1 MVGGEITALHVHLG
15 IELGETLTP
24 HNREEPS
31 SKMTIKTPVIPFIF
45 AFHNLTYSLKSR
57 RKIKLP
63 GIVCQKAAKV
73 VHTPSSDGKMLLNDI
88 SGVAR
93 EGEIL
98 GILGPSGSGKSTM
111 LDALASRISTE
122 SLKGSVTMNGEILEA
137 GTLKMISAYVMQDD
151 LLFPMLT
158 VEETLMFSAE
168 FRLPRSTS
176 KSKKMERVQAVIDEL
191 GLRNAANTLIGDEGH
206 RGISGGERRR
216 VSIGVDII
224 HGPILLFLDEPTSG
238 LDSSCA
244 FMVVKV
250 LQRIA
255 RSGRIVILSV
265 HQPSSR
271 VVGLLDHLMFLSQG
285 QTVYYGSPTNISIF
299 LSDFGHPIPENED
312 KTEFMLDL
320 YRELEGVPGGTQ
332 SIVEFNKS
340 WQKSQKGS
348 TFDSDYSKGLGGLS
362 LREALRAC
370 ISRVNHIYG
379 DVNGTAETSANSEF
393 ANPFWV
399 EIIVLAKRWLTNS
412 KRMPKWFILQIGGVV
427 FVGSIIASLF
437 WQLDKTEGGIQE
449 RIGFFAFIIRT
460 IFFGCTD
467 VLEVFLQDRYIF
479 MRETA
484 YNAYRRSSYVLYHS
498 IIAIPQLFILSI
510 LLASITF
517 PFVGL
522 DGGYSSFLFYFFAI
536 FASFWAGNSLVSLV
550 SGPVSQPH
558 TPTVMLGYIVVM
570 PWIGAFLLF
579 SGFFI
584 QRNRIP
590 SYWIWFHY
598 ISVVKY
604 PFQAVFLNE
613 FDNPNLCLVE
623 GVDKSCLVTG
633 SDIVTKLDATDL
645 GKWSCL
651 WITVALGVFFR
662 ILFYLFLLFG
672 SKNKR
677 K

>member
-1 MVGGEITALHVHLG
+1 MTGGEITALHAHLG
-15 IELGETLTP
+15 IELGETSTP
-24 HNREEPS
+24 HNSDLEEPT
-31 SKMTIKTPVIPFIF
+31 SKMTINTPVTPFIF
-45 AFHNLTYSLKSR
+45 AFHNLKYSVNSR
-57 RKIKLP
+57 KKMKLSS
-63 GIVCQKAAKV
+63 ILTQKDTRV
-73 VHTPSSDGKMLLNDI
+73 DEKMLLNDI
-88 SGVAR
+88 SGEAR
-93 EGEIL
+93 DGEIL
-98 GILGPSGSGKSTM
+98 GILGPSGSGKSTL
-111 LDALASRISTE
+111 LDALANRISTE

-137 GTLKMISAYVMQDD
+137 GILKMISAYVMQDD

-176 KSKKMERVQAVIDEL
+176 KSKKKARVQAVIEEL
-191 GLRNAANTLIGDEGH
+191 GLRNAAKTLIGDEGH

-255 RSGRIVILSV
+255 RSGRIVIMSV

-285 QTVYYGSPTNISIF
+285 ETVYYGSPSNLSIF
-299 LSDFGHPIPENED
+299 LSDFGHPVPENED
-312 KTEFMLDL
+312 RTEFMLDL
-320 YRELEGVPGGTQ
+320 YRGLEGVPGGTKN
-332 SIVEFNKS
+332 IVEFNKS
-340 WQKSQKGS
+340 WQKVHNRSFS
-348 TFDSDYSKGLGGLS
+348 SDNLS
-362 LREALRAC
+362 FREA
-370 ISRVNHIYG
+370 ISAVIARTKHIYSDVNHFVQAPAI
-379 DVNGTAETSANSEF
+379 SEF
-393 ANPFWV
+393 ANPSWV
-399 EIIVLAKRWLTNS
+399 EIIVLVKRWLTNS
-412 KRMPKWFILQIGGVV
+412 KRMPKLFLLQIGGTM
-427 FVGSIIASLF
+427 FVGSILASVF
-437 WQLDKTEGGIQE
+437 WQLDKTAGGVQE
-449 RIGFFAFIIRT
+449 RIGFFIFIVTT

-467 VLEVFLQDRYIF
+467 VMAIFIQDRYIF

-484 YNAYRRSSYVLYHS
+484 YNAYRRSSYVLYLS
-498 IIAIPQLFILSI
+498 LIAIPQLFMLSM

-517 PFVGL
+517 SSVGL
-522 DGGYSSFLFYFFAI
+522 NGGYSSFLFYFLAI
-536 FASFWAGNSLVSLV
+536 FASFWAGNSLVTFVSRLV
-550 SGPVSQPH
+550 SQ
-558 TPTVMLGYIVVM
+558 VMLGYIVIM
-570 PWIGAFLLF
+570 PAIGAFLLF

-590 SYWIWFHY
+590 PYWIWFHY

-613 FDNPNLCLVE
+613 FDNPSLCLVE
-623 GVDKSCLVTG
+623 GVDESCLVTG
-633 SDIVTKLDATDL
+633 FDIVAKLDATDL

-662 ILFYLFLLFG
+662 IMFYLSLLFG

>member
-1 MVGGEITALHVHLG
+1 MAGGEITALHIHLG
-15 IELGETLTP
+15 IELGDTSMPQHSDL
-24 HNREEPS
+24 EEPT
-31 SKMTIKTPVIPFIF
+31 SKMTINTPVTPFIF
-45 AFHNLTYSLKSR
+45 EFHNLTYSIKSR

-63 GIVCQKAAKV
+63 GIVCQKSAKV

-88 SGVAR
+88 SGEAR

-98 GILGPSGSGKSTM
+98 GILGPSGSGKSTL
-111 LDALASRISTE
+111 LDALANKISTE

-137 GTLKMISAYVMQDD
+137 GILKMISAYVMQDD

-191 GLRNAANTLIGDEGH
+191 GLRNAAKTLIGDEGH

-255 RSGRIVILSV
+255 RSGRIVIMSV

-285 QTVYYGSPTNISIF
+285 ETVYYGSPTNLSVF

-312 KTEFMLDL
+312 RTEFMLDL

-340 WQKSQKGS
+340 RQKAQKGS
-348 TFDSDYSKGLGGLS
+348 TFDSEYAKGLSGLN
-362 LREALRAC
+362 LREALSAC
-370 ISRVNHIYG
+370 ISRVNPIYG
-379 DVNGTAETSANSEF
+379 DVNGTSETSAISEF

-412 KRMPKWFILQIGGVV
+412 KRLPKWFILQIGGVV
-427 FVGSIIASLF
+427 FVGSIIASVF

-449 RIGFFAFIIRT
+449 RIGFFAFIITT

-467 VLEVFLQDRYIF
+467 VLAVFLQDRYIF

-517 PFVGL
+517 SSVGL
-522 DGGYSSFLFYFFAI
+522 DGGYPSFAFYFFAI

-550 SGPVSQPH
+550 SGLVSQ
-558 TPTVMLGYIVVM
+558 VMLGYIIVM

-613 FDNPNLCLVE
+613 FDNPKLCLFE

-662 ILFYLFLLFG
+662 ILFYLSLLFG